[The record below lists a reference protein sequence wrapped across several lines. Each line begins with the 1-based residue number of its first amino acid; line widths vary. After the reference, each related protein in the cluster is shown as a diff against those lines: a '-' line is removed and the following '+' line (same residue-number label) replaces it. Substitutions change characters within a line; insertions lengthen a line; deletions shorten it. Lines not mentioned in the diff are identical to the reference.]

1 MNEEYLAEKF
11 YLIQKNVKRVDNKL
25 KTMAFQIKG
34 FQEEQRT
41 RRKQKRTS
49 SLLPKRSLS
58 SF

>member
-11 YLIQKNVKRVDNKL
+11 YLIQNNVKRVDNKL